1 LNRFELRWSAARSF
15 AVRLTGADAV
25 YIHST
30 FNRVYEAEMKLSRFL
45 VVLTAF
51 WFVTGNASPV
61 LSADAQIAQG
71 KKGKGTSKGKGSE
84 KAEEVIQEKEDRF
97 QGQENA
103 LDRGEGEKTG
113 LIRQSEE
120 DAKTKKSGKAKKT
133 K

>member
-1 LNRFELRWSAARSF
+1 
-15 AVRLTGADAV
+15 
-25 YIHST
+25 
-30 FNRVYEAEMKLSRFL
+30 MKLSRFL

-51 WFVTGNASPV
+51 WFVTGNAPPV

-71 KKGKGTSKGKGSE
+71 KKEKGASKGKGSE
-84 KAEEVIQEKEDRF
+84 KIEEVIQEKEGRL